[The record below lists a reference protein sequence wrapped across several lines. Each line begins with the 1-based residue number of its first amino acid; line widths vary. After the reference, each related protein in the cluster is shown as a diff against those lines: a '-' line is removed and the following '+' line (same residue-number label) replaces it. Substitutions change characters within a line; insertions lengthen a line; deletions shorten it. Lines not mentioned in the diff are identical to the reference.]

1 MNPTKQLPTPY
12 VAVIALID
20 GGDLPPIPL
29 TGFMAETTDTHEPY
43 FHAYNKCGY
52 SSDLILKWDYLH
64 EVCPGYAADVGITT
78 EGDAPC

>member
-1 MNPTKQLPTPY
+1 MNSTKQLPTPY
-12 VAVIALID
+12 MTVIALID

-43 FHAYNKCGY
+43 FHAFGGRGY
-52 SSDLILKWDYLH
+52 SPDLILKWDYLR
-64 EVCPGYAADVGITT
+64 EVCTGYAVDWEIST